1 MEIPIIKLELYRQNP
16 GQFTQELDRA
26 RQTEKVAQISG
37 LEQQLVDDLY
47 GYMQQ
52 HAQEI
57 HMPDENSL
65 GKNFYLQ
72 IFAFFPADDQEAY
85 LLRNRPRLNQLVEGI
100 NKNLAEIANAV
111 ANACVS
117 LYGSFKRPRGLTL
130 LRYYQRHGLTFP
142 KEKRKKVMVKRHKD
156 IKASFVITPTASA
169 NGLQRCVNRRS
180 VPLEPEKGHVLMWA
194 GEDLESISD
203 VKPLY
208 HQVVYPES
216 DRYALLYL

>member
-1 MEIPIIKLELYRQNP
+1 MNWARRNVASKRIVMAALCFMEGGKKECLYYFWRGIFLKYRQSYNQMEIPIIKLELYRQNP

-85 LLRNRPRLNQLVEGI
+85 LLRSRPQLNQLVEGI
-100 NKNLAEIANAV
+100 NKNLAEIADAV

-117 LYGSFKRPRGLTL
+117 LYGSFKRPR
-130 LRYYQRHGLTFP
+130 
-142 KEKRKKVMVKRHKD
+142 
-156 IKASFVITPTASA
+156 
-169 NGLQRCVNRRS
+169 
-180 VPLEPEKGHVLMWA
+180 
-194 GEDLESISD
+194 
-203 VKPLY
+203 
-208 HQVVYPES
+208 
-216 DRYALLYL
+216 